1 MKRSRF
7 ELGLTVETL
16 VSGHF
21 WDAKRQ
27 FVTGA
32 YENASRT
39 RPLVVQGLKA
49 AYGSLP
55 STSKL

>member
-7 ELGLTVETL
+7 ELGLTVEAL

-21 WDAKRQ
+21 WEAKRQ

-32 YENASRT
+32 YENASHT
-39 RPLVVQGLKA
+39 RPLVVQWLKA

>member
-1 MKRSRF
+1 MRISRF

-16 VSGHF
+16 VRGHF

-32 YENASRT
+32 YENASHT
-39 RPLVVQGLKA
+39 PPLVLQGLKG

>member
-16 VSGHF
+16 VRGHV

-32 YENASRT
+32 YENASHT
-39 RPLVVQGLKA
+39 RPLMVQGLWEFAQHK
-49 AYGSLP
+49 
-55 STSKL
+55 

>member
-7 ELGLTVETL
+7 ELGLTVEAL
-16 VSGHF
+16 VSGHV
-21 WDAKRQ
+21 WDVKRQ

-32 YENASRT
+32 YENASYT
-39 RPLVVQGLKA
+39 RPLVEQGLKA

>member
-7 ELGLTVETL
+7 ELGLTVEAL
-16 VSGHF
+16 VSGHV

-32 YENASRT
+32 YEDASHT

-49 AYGSLP
+49 AYGILP

>member
-7 ELGLTVETL
+7 ELGLMVEAF
-16 VSGHF
+16 VRGHV
-21 WDAKRQ
+21 WDAKRE

-32 YENASRT
+32 YENASHT

>member
-21 WDAKRQ
+21 WEAKRQ

-32 YENASRT
+32 HENASPT

>member
-16 VSGHF
+16 VSGHV

-32 YENASRT
+32 YENASHT
-39 RPLVVQGLKA
+39 RPLVVQWLKA
-49 AYGSLP
+49 AYGILP